1 MATKTD
7 QGEAQREFLRERF
20 GPAVEI
26 AVMRPGEWSVAYS
39 VRTADGD
46 LVARFGAYDEDF
58 EKDAFAARYSSQTL
72 PVPPIL
78 EWGPALGGFY
88 AVAPRVNGEHIDG
101 LDEARMRRVLP
112 SVFAALDAM
121 RAVDLSAASGFGG
134 WRADGRTSHRSWRE
148 WLLGFVNEP
157 ATRGAPGWRELLRD
171 LPSTARS
178 FEESYERLAQLA
190 DPCPEVRNL
199 FHDDLINRN
208 VLVDDDRV
216 TAVLDWGS
224 SKYRSRSGSSATRC
238 GSPSTVSHTAR
249 FGSAGRRSSCAR
261 VARWRSP
268 GASSRT
274 AAGPS
279 GTTRLRDGPRRA
291 SSPLPSRLPRRPTT
305 SASSPRPRRPGA
317 ARSRLHR
324 SRPRASGRDRR
335 SARR

>member
-20 GPAVEI
+20 GRAVEI

-72 PVPPIL
+72 PVPRIL

-88 AVAPRVNGEHIDG
+88 AVAPRMNGEHIDG

-134 WRADGRTSHRSWRE
+134 WRADGRTSHSSWRE

-178 FEESYERLAQLA
+178 FEESYERLVQLA

-224 SKYRSRSGSSATRC
+224 SKYGDFLYDIANLVFYKPWFPQWRNIDFASEALAHYDSIGLVVPQVAERLKCYTLRIALDGVAYSAFRK
-238 GSPSTVSHTAR
+238 
-249 FGSAGRRSSCAR
+249 
-261 VARWRSP
+261 RWEEVE
-268 GASSRT
+268 
-274 AAGPS
+274 
-279 GTTRLRDGPRRA
+279 LRARRA
-291 SSPLPSRLPRRPTT
+291 LEI
-305 SASSPRPRRPGA
+305 
-317 ARSRLHR
+317 ARC
-324 SRPRASGRDRR
+324 
-335 SARR
+335 

>member
-7 QGEAQREFLRERF
+7 QGEAQRAFLRERF

-39 VRTADGD
+39 VRTADAD

-88 AVAPRVNGEHIDG
+88 AIAPRMNGEHIDG

-171 LPSTARS
+171 LPSAFRS
-178 FEESYERLAQLA
+178 FEEGYERLVQLA
-190 DPCPEVRNL
+190 DPCPEVRHL
-199 FHDDLINRN
+199 LHDDLINRN
-208 VLVDDDRV
+208 VLVDADRV

-224 SKYRSRSGSSATRC
+224 SKYGDFLYDIANLVFYRPWFPQWRNIDFAAEALAHYDSIGLVVPQVAERLKCYTLRIALDGVAYSAFRK
-238 GSPSTVSHTAR
+238 
-249 FGSAGRRSSCAR
+249 
-261 VARWRSP
+261 RWEEVE
-268 GASSRT
+268 
-274 AAGPS
+274 
-279 GTTRLRDGPRRA
+279 LRARRA
-291 SSPLPSRLPRRPTT
+291 LEI
-305 SASSPRPRRPGA
+305 
-317 ARSRLHR
+317 ARC
-324 SRPRASGRDRR
+324 
-335 SARR
+335 